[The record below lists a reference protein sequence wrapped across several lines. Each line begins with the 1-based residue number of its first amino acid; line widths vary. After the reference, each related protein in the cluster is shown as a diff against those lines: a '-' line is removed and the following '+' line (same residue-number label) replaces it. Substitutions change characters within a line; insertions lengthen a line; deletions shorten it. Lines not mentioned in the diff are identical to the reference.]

1 MTAKR
6 MTVEWQ
12 AELDKLRSQLM
23 QSEAHVKELREE
35 RDFWEAVADNMAKL
49 MPGMYRVPA

>member
-1 MTAKR
+1 

-12 AELDKLRSQLM
+12 AELDKVRAQLM

-49 MPGMYRVPA
+49 MPGMYQVPVRKIN